1 MSILW
6 KSFLRLIGVLV
17 FFSVSAFSADVE
29 STIAKARRYVGPES
43 VLEQVR
49 SVHFVGTLTTDDNQK
64 VAIEI
69 IFQKPYRQR
78 IVTTSAEKT
87 EITALDDYEGWQ
99 RIEDLKDRSRWRMK
113 LLTKD
118 QVTRLRANTWEN
130 LAFFRGLENRG
141 GRVEALGDVVI
152 EGRSVHKL
160 SFIHRTG
167 SIFTR
172 YFDADSGKLVLTET
186 EQGGQIREEGEILVD
201 GLRFPQKIV
210 TTTVGEGGRER
221 SVTILFERVA
231 VNENFAAT
239 DFAVPVTNPGSG
251 R

>member
-1 MSILW
+1 MSIMW
-6 KSFLRLIGVLV
+6 KSCSSLIAVLV
-17 FFSVSAFSADVE
+17 LFSVRAVSADVE
-29 STIAKARRYVGPES
+29 STIAKARGYVGPEPA
-43 VLEQVR
+43 LEKVR
-49 SVHFVGTLTTDDNQK
+49 SVHFVGTLITDNNQK

-69 IFQKPYRQR
+69 IFQKPYQQR
-78 IVTTSAEKT
+78 IVTTSSEKT
-87 EITALDDYEGWQ
+87 EITALDGYEGWQ

-130 LAFFRGLENRG
+130 LAFFRGLESKG
-141 GRVEALGDVVI
+141 GRVEALGDAVI

-160 SFIHRTG
+160 SFIHSTG

-186 EQGGQIREEGEILVD
+186 EQGGKIREEGEILVE

-221 SVTILFERVA
+221 SVTILFERVT
-231 VNENFAAT
+231 VNENFAST
-239 DFAVPVTNPGSG
+239 DFAVPLTNPGNG

>member
-1 MSILW
+1 MPLTW
-6 KSFLRLIGVLV
+6 KSCFRLIAVLV
-17 FFSVSAFSADVE
+17 AFSSRVLFADVE
-29 STIAKARRYVGPES
+29 ATIAKARRYVGPES

-49 SVHFVGTLTTDDNQK
+49 SVHFVGTLTTDNNQK
-64 VAIEI
+64 VSIEI

-78 IVTTSAEKT
+78 IVTTSAEKS

-130 LAFFRGLENRG
+130 LAFFRGLETRG
-141 GRVEALGDVVI
+141 GRVEALGDVI
-152 EGRSVHKL
+152 LDGRLVHKL
-160 SFIHRTG
+160 SFIHSTG
-167 SIFTR
+167 SVFTR
-172 YFDADSGKLVLTET
+172 YFDVESGKLVLTET
-186 EQGGQIREEGEILVD
+186 EQGGRIREEGEILVD
-201 GLRFPQKIV
+201 GLRFPRKII
-210 TTTVGEGGRER
+210 TTSVGDGGRER
-221 SVTILFERVA
+221 SVSILFDRVA

-239 DFAVPVTNPGSG
+239 DFAVPVTNPGNG